1 METAVATPARPSAD
15 ATVAFPLRDV
25 DDLHDADLDGVL
37 ADRLVD
43 AGLAVAFASELVN
56 LVGRSAP
63 AATSA
68 HTFGARALG
77 LAVL

>member
-1 METAVATPARPSAD
+1 METAVATPARLPAD
-15 ATVAFPLRDV
+15 AVVAFPLRDV
-25 DDLHDADLDGVL
+25 DDLHDADLDAVL

-43 AGLAVAFASELVN
+43 AGLAAASGSELVN

>member
-1 METAVATPARPSAD
+1 METAVATLARFAAD
-15 ATVAFPLRDV
+15 VAVPFPLRDV

-43 AGLAVAFASELVN
+43 AGPAAVSASELVN

-63 AATSA
+63 AAMSA
-68 HTFGARALG
+68 HTLGAQALL